1 MKIFEIRF
9 EKEQE
14 KAWVYALT
22 NIDAIKTYCSV
33 SGADLVE
40 FDETDTVFE
49 LPEEKWSEYTV
60 IDNEYDEVANITF
73 NQWVEKNKNLGSD
86 IIAITAN

>member
-22 NIDAIKTYCSV
+22 NIDAIKTYCYV
-33 SGADLVE
+33 SGTDLID
-40 FDETDTVFE
+40 FDKTDTVFE

-60 IDNEYDEVANITF
+60 TDDEYDEVEIITF
-73 NQWVEKNKNLGSD
+73 VKWVEKNKNLGSD

>member
-14 KAWVYALT
+14 KAWIYALT
-22 NIDAIKTYCSV
+22 NIYAIKTYCYV
-33 SGADLVE
+33 SGTDLID

-60 IDNEYDEVANITF
+60 IDEEYDEVENITF
-73 NQWVEKNKNLGSD
+73 NKWVEKNKNLGSD